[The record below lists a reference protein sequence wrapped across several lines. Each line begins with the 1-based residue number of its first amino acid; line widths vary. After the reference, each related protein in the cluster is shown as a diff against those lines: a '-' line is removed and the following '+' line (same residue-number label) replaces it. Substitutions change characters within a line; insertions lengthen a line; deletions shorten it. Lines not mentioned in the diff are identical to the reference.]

1 MRKKPEYFCKI
12 AIEGS
17 EGVLGRVVR
26 STAGRDCGKLLL
38 VVGIEDENH
47 LLLAD
52 GGIRT
57 LEKPKK
63 KKLRHVKV
71 LPGDSQQLREKL
83 LGGKTVLN
91 AELRKIIAE
100 YEQEACEFG
109 EGN

>member
-1 MRKKPEYFCKI
+1 MRKKPENFCKI
-12 AIEGS
+12 AIMGS
-17 EGVLGRVVR
+17 ENALGRIVR

-38 VVGIEDENH
+38 VVGVEDENH

-52 GGIRT
+52 GKLRT
-57 LEKPKK
+57 IEKPKK

-71 LPGDSQQLREKL
+71 LPGGSQQLQEEL

-100 YEQEACEFG
+100 YDGTCCE
-109 EGN
+109 NV